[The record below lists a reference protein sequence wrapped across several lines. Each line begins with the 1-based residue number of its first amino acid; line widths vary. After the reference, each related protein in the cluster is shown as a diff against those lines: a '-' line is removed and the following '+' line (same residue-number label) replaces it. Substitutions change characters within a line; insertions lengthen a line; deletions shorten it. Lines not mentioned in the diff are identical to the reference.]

1 MHSVRSTGIL
11 KNIGQLSKAL
21 GVSPCFI
28 KRMKYAG
35 FQMPGGRSTVDWAL
49 EWLRANPGF
58 RQSDWIKPR
67 RDGGHQRGQG
77 VDK

>member
-1 MHSVRSTGIL
+1 MHPVRSTGIL
-11 KNIGQLSKAL
+11 KNVGQLAKAL

-35 FQMPGGRSTVDWAL
+35 FPMPGGRSTVEWAL

-58 RQSDWIKPR
+58 KQSEWTKRHQGGARQ
-67 RDGGHQRGQG
+67 QG
-77 VDK
+77 LGADK